1 MGQGMGSRVSLPRK
15 EAPVSIVEL
24 DEMHTYAGQKKT
36 AVGYGLLL
44 TDLENGTLI
53 LSVETGQQ
61 QQE

>member
-1 MGQGMGSRVSLPRK
+1 LPRK
-15 EAPVSIVEL
+15 KAPISIVAL
-24 DEMHTYAGQKKT
+24 DEMHTCVGQKKT

-44 TDLENGTLI
+44 IDLENGTSI